1 MSTSKRELNQEI
13 LLEIMLQ
20 AYQLGVQRKDV
31 DLNMM
36 IHTLTD
42 ELKPYFEQQIQQG
55 QHASNRLA
63 RVEATG

>member
-20 AYQLGVQRKDV
+20 AYRLGVQRKDV
-31 DLNMM
+31 DVNMM
-36 IHTLTD
+36 IDTLTD
-42 ELKPYFEQQIQQG
+42 ELKPYFEQQG
-55 QHASNRLA
+55 QLA